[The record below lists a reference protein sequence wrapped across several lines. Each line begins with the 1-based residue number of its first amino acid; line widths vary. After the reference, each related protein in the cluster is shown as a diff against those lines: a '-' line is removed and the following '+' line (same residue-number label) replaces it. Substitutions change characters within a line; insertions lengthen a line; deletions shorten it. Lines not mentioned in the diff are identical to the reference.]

1 MDKIA
6 VFQGVAIVVLL
17 AGSYIALFYS
27 VVTPSQLKAGRAV
40 LGHTQDSLAALL
52 GLSRRQYLRYEQG
65 ETPIPT
71 PIAIIIDIML
81 SGKVP
86 PALQNSRR

>member
-27 VVTPSQLKAGRAV
+27 VVT
-40 LGHTQDSLAALL
+40 AL
-52 GLSRRQYLRYEQG
+52 
-65 ETPIPT
+65 
-71 PIAIIIDIML
+71 
-81 SGKVP
+81 
-86 PALQNSRR
+86 